1 MLTRARP
8 VAGDAALCRR
18 ITETLEA
25 VLRSAR
31 DPRRLVIDVADMR
44 RRIAEE
50 NPHPSPWDLKNR
62 RGGLIDLEFV
72 VQYLILREAAA
83 FPQILRRGTAQ
94 ALRAIGEAGLL
105 PRHAAR
111 ELGEAVTLLRD
122 VQAVLTLLGDGLPP
136 SAALPAPAP
145 WRHPAPSV
153 PPPPSPRDPASCA
166 HAVRQPALRS
176 PWARAGSRRFR

>member
-1 MLTRARP
+1 
-8 VAGDAALCRR
+8 
-18 ITETLEA
+18 
-25 VLRSAR
+25 
-31 DPRRLVIDVADMR
+31 VIDVADMR

-62 RGGLIDLEFV
+62 GGGLIDLEFV

-105 PRHAAR
+105 PQQAGR

-136 SAALPAPAP
+136 TAALPEPDAATLARCVGAIDFAHLDADITATTTRVRRWYERLIERPA
-145 WRHPAPSV
+145 RHA
-153 PPPPSPRDPASCA
+153 A
-166 HAVRQPALRS
+166 QQ
-176 PWARAGSRRFR
+176 AGDEAT